1 MSYLDPAGAA
11 DRVPLPATPD
21 MSGHLTAEAMTDLI
35 FNTARGDR
43 P

>member
-1 MSYLDPAGAA
+1 MSYLDPEGAA